1 MLQCDSKLSIR
12 CLRLRKNWKKE
23 RSCEIGRGL
32 MQGGCRIFLAAH
44 VYFDWFLVG
53 FFLGLPLLR
62 SSIQVHNGGKVF
74 NRRILV
80 ASLAREKGDGGKCRY
95 SAVEMPSRW
104 ADMFF
109 DRWQLASLWFAVNYA
124 IKKHW
129 KRFFSAPC
137 QTRWSFTCN
146 VMFES

>member
-1 MLQCDSKLSIR
+1 MPFFFGQRMCI
-12 CLRLRKNWKKE
+12 
-23 RSCEIGRGL
+23 
-32 MQGGCRIFLAAH
+32 
-44 VYFDWFLVG
+44 FDWFLVE

-109 DRWQLASLWFAVNYA
+109 ER
-124 IKKHW
+124 
-129 KRFFSAPC
+129 
-137 QTRWSFTCN
+137 
-146 VMFES
+146 